1 MPERPRDPLRKP
13 PPFAD
18 LGSMM
23 GVGLQFGAAIVLFFF
38 AGYWLDGVL
47 GTRPW
52 LMLVGALI
60 GGVAGFYSMY
70 VKLVV
75 APERRR
81 RERHPAPH
89 PGRARD
95 QDALRVH
102 PPAARGLLDAGA
114 HRHHAHQVRR
124 LPLAHRRCWCS
135 LLFLPA
141 GRRRSVRGARGAPRG
156 GHNAIEA
163 MVLFFRDKV
172 VMPNIGHGGEKYVPF
187 VVTLFFFILIANLL
201 GLVPYGGSVTANIS
215 VTAALALM
223 SLVVIETRG
232 CGAGLQGLHEHD
244 LLLEQGPADPAC
256 GP

>member
-81 RERHPAPH
+81 REEE
-89 PGRARD
+89 
-95 QDALRVH
+95 
-102 PPAARGLLDAGA
+102 AG
-114 HRHHAHQVRR
+114 
-124 LPLAHRRCWCS
+124 
-135 LLFLPA
+135 
-141 GRRRSVRGARGAPRG
+141 
-156 GHNAIEA
+156 
-163 MVLFFRDKV
+163 K
-172 VMPNIGHGGEKYVPF
+172 K
-187 VVTLFFFILIANLL
+187 
-201 GLVPYGGSVTANIS
+201 
-215 VTAALALM
+215 
-223 SLVVIETRG
+223 
-232 CGAGLQGLHEHD
+232 
-244 LLLEQGPADPAC
+244 
-256 GP
+256 